1 MNKNYYEILQINQNA
16 SPEIIDKAY
25 KTLAKK
31 YHPDL
36 QEESN
41 KKQAEEILKEI
52 NEAYEILS
60 NPDKKALYDQNLKNE
75 AISQEDYD
83 EIYEENQNL
92 KNAINHMQNL
102 RYANPRTNTTNNSNI
117 NNNINQNN
125 YNQNNNRNFEEI
137 QRAQELEYQ
146 KQQLAYQRQLEQAR
160 QKAYHDAYIQ
170 DLKNRGYRIKYKKS
184 LKDYIR
190 GIITIIIV
198 IIILFGVCQIPFVQ
212 NFFINMYEEN
222 EILNNIVNFF
232 INLFK

>member
-16 SPEIIDKAY
+16 SPEIIEKAY

-41 KKQAEEILKEI
+41 KKEAEEILKEI

-60 NPDKKALYDQNLKNE
+60 DSNKKALYDQNLKNE
-75 AISQEDYD
+75 TISQEDYD

-92 KNAINHMQNL
+92 KNVINNMQNSK
-102 RYANPRTNTTNNSNI
+102 ANSSNND
-117 NNNINQNN
+117 NNIGTNN
-125 YNQNNNRNFEEI
+125 YNQYNNQNNDQNLKEI
-137 QRAQELEYQ
+137 QKAQELEYQ
-146 KQQLAYQRQLEQAR
+146 KQQLEYQQQMEQAR

-184 LKDYIR
+184 IKDYIK
-190 GIITIIIV
+190 GIISIIIV
-198 IIILFGVCQIPFVQ
+198 IAILIILWHVPFIH
-212 NFFINMYEEN
+212 NFFVRLYEEN
-222 EILNNIVNFF
+222 EIINNAVEF
-232 INLFK
+232 IKNIT